1 MSPPQCASL
10 GGAVS
15 SNVDAIGGLGLWQL
29 PLLRAWSPIRAF
41 LHCFRA
47 IVLIGED
54 LVQVLSIS
62 HMLNGPMMLHV
73 PSMAG
78 HSVLNC

>member
-1 MSPPQCASL
+1 MSTPSAGSGGGSCRCCA
-10 GGAVS
+10 
-15 SNVDAIGGLGLWQL
+15 
-29 PLLRAWSPIRAF
+29 PSPIRAF
-41 LHCFRA
+41 LHRFRP

-62 HMLNGPMMLHV
+62 HMLYGPMMLHV